1 MYGST
6 EATPPIGDSAMS
18 LARAVLMHGPI
29 SRGDLGRRLG
39 LSPASL
45 TRLSKP
51 FLDLGLF
58 VELSET
64 VNGGVGRPTKPLD
77 VSLDGRRFV
86 GIKVTGEGLFGV
98 LTDLRAT
105 ELASA
110 HHPLSNTDPAEVV
123 RRLVALVLELAGGVP
138 IAGLGVTVGGQVLNS
153 RVVARAPFLGW
164 RDVHLATELEASLAI
179 PVLVENDVA
188 GLAAAEQWFGAGRG
202 TASFAVLTLGVGV
215 GYALVVNDRVIS
227 TRDSGLGL
235 GGHVPLDAD
244 GPLCGSGHR
253 GCSDAML
260 TEASIS
266 AQVGAT
272 LGRVVDYAEV
282 LTLAASAE
290 PAALAVV
297 QASGRALGR
306 LVALIANIAMVD
318 TIVLAGEGIGLWDVV
333 GDEIMA
339 AASAGRDPAATPL
352 QISVDTTG
360 VSSWARGAAAVA
372 IQHTLAR
379 LTVAEATPP
388 GAAS

>member
-1 MYGST
+1 
-6 EATPPIGDSAMS
+6 
-18 LARAVLMHGPI
+18 
-29 SRGDLGRRLG
+29 
-39 LSPASL
+39 
-45 TRLSKP
+45 
-51 FLDLGLF
+51 
-58 VELSET
+58 
-64 VNGGVGRPTKPLD
+64 
-77 VSLDGRRFV
+77 
-86 GIKVTGEGLFGV
+86 
-98 LTDLRAT
+98 
-105 ELASA
+105 
-110 HHPLSNTDPAEVV
+110 
-123 RRLVALVLELAGGVP
+123 
-138 IAGLGVTVGGQVLNS
+138 
-153 RVVARAPFLGW
+153 
-164 RDVHLATELEASLAI
+164 
-179 PVLVENDVA
+179 
-188 GLAAAEQWFGAGRG
+188 
-202 TASFAVLTLGVGV
+202 
-215 GYALVVNDRVIS
+215 
-227 TRDSGLGL
+227 
-235 GGHVPLDAD
+235 
-244 GPLCGSGHR
+244 
-253 GCSDAML
+253 ML

-333 GDEIMA
+333 GDEVVA

-352 QISVDTTG
+352 QISVDTSG